1 MRLNIR
7 KINNYSY
14 YSIIKDYTN
23 LKGKRT
29 TRIFEKLGNQQQV
42 EERFGKT
49 DTINEIKKYISKLN
63 NIDKEEIIK
72 KEFNPNKKISPGV
85 KREFNV
91 GYLFLKNL
99 YNELNID
106 NICENIQDK
115 YQFHFD
121 LNEILSYLVYARIIY
136 PSSKLETFRQCQ
148 NFIEQPNFKLH
159 DEYRALSYIADNM
172 DYIQENLFNN
182 SKKIINRNS
191 RIIYYDCTNY
201 FFEINDEDD
210 IRKYGINK
218 QHQPK
223 PQVGMGL
230 FMDGDGLPLSCNI
243 YPGNMNEQKT
253 LIPEEN
259 KIVNNF
265 KLDDTKIILCT
276 DAGLA
281 SDEIKK
287 FNIKD
292 NRGFVITQ
300 SLKKLKESYKEQV
313 FDKKGWRI
321 PNDLRNVY
329 DLETIEKDEV
339 LREKYYETLFYKII
353 ETETKSVKQ
362 DLIVTFCFKYFDY
375 NRNIR
380 NNQIERAKKSIET
393 NQVTRKGKNQNDY
406 RRFINSLNSTDNG
419 EVAENITYSIN
430 QDVID
435 EEEKYDGYYALTT
448 NLIDNI
454 NEILKIVKG
463 RWEIEESFRIMKS
476 DFLAR
481 PVNLSREDRIK
492 AHFMTCFISLF
503 IYRLLEKKLN
513 YKYTT
518 SQILETLRNMKVL
531 ESKGDGYI
539 PEYTRTDLTDDL
551 HELFGFRTDYELNT
565 YKDFKKIFSL
575 IK

>member
-14 YSIIKDYTN
+14 YSIIQDYTN

-29 TRIFEKLGNQQQV
+29 TRIYEKLGNQQQV

-63 NIDKEEIIK
+63 NLDKEEIIK
-72 KEFNPNKKISPGV
+72 KEFNPNKKILPGI

-91 GYLFLKNL
+91 GYLFLEKI
-99 YNELNID
+99 YNELNIKT
-106 NICENIQDK
+106 ICEDIQSK

-136 PSSKLETFRQCQ
+136 PSSKLETFKQCQ
-148 NFIEQPNFKLH
+148 NFIEQPSFKLH

-191 RIIYYDCTNY
+191 RVIYYDCTNY
-201 FFEINDEDD
+201 FFEIDNEDD

-419 EVAENITYSIN
+419 EVAENTTYSID
-430 QDVID
+430 QVLID

-448 NLIDNI
+448 NLIGNI

-503 IYRLLEKKLN
+503 IYRLLEKKLD

-518 SQILETLRNMKVL
+518 SQILNTLRNMNMI
-531 ESKGDGYI
+531 EHKGCGYE
-539 PEYTRTDLTDDL
+539 PVYERTILTDNL
-551 HELFGFRTDYELNT
+551 HEIFKFNTDFEIISY
-565 YKDFKKIFSL
+565 KKIKKIL
-575 IK
+575 NNK